1 MNEEEYEQ
9 IWLSCKY
16 CDDEEIHYILKNRNK
31 KNNSFDGIVKCS
43 KCENTTTRTIKEKK
57 IIEINVL
64 ISDGDKTRKDVL
76 KVEERD
82 YLSVGARILHQEG
95 TLEITRI
102 EKENRNVKEI
112 EAERGIVIW
121 TRNISEV
128 KVNFSFNEG
137 EHTRTFYKKYSFEE
151 MFKIGGNI
159 THEKRR
165 FKITNIM
172 LKGGKKSKMATA
184 NEIARIYCR

>member
-172 LKGGKKSKMATA
+172 FKTDMILF
-184 NEIARIYCR
+184 IFQIFII

>member
-1 MNEEEYEQ
+1 M
-9 IWLSCKY
+9 
-16 CDDEEIHYILKNRNK
+16 
-31 KNNSFDGIVKCS
+31 
-43 KCENTTTRTIKEKK
+43 
-57 IIEINVL
+57 
-64 ISDGDKTRKDVL
+64 
-76 KVEERD
+76 KVEEGD
-82 YLSVGARILHQEG
+82 YLQVGERVLHPKG

-102 EKENRNVKEI
+102 EKGSKNLKEI
-112 EAERGIVIW
+112 RSEMGIVIW
-121 TRNISEV
+121 TRNINEV

-137 EHTRTFYKKYSFEE
+137 EYTKTFYKKYSFEK
-151 MFKIGGNI
+151 MFRIGGNI